1 MPKINTIAIVPVP
14 KLSDKLVGTSVGG
27 TPVNQT
33 NNFTLQQLKTL
44 FDGAPVSPNLQ
55 AVLNAGNTATQ
66 NIYLT
71 GTIDTVNL
79 DVSND
84 SFLKNLYLSER
95 LFDRNNF
102 QGTSGQY
109 LTSTGTG
116 VQWSTLTIATPTL
129 QQVLTAGN
137 ISDKNIITTGNIQAA
152 NIEGTNIT
160 ANTNLRVVGTLSDS
174 SNSVG
179 GSGQVL
185 SSTVTGT
192 DWIDFPSYSA
202 VSPLIYNNVLKQFS
216 IQVATSTQNGYLSSA
231 DWITFNGKQNA
242 GNYIT
247 ALTGEAS
254 ALGPGSVNI
263 TLNNLAVINKTLT
276 GLAISSGVIT
286 AADSIITAFGKIQGQ
301 INGIVAGVV
310 YQGVWNAATN
320 TPTLTSSVGVQGH
333 YYVVDVAG
341 NTNLN
346 GITDWQVGDWAI
358 YNGTAWQK
366 VDNTDS
372 VTSVNGQTG
381 IVVLNSDNIAEGTT
395 NLYYLDSRARAA
407 ISSVA
412 TGLTYTSATGVFS
425 LTAGYSIPTVA
436 NQTNWTTA
444 YNDSIVSAAVTGTTT
459 KTLTLTQQDG
469 GTITAS
475 WTDID
480 TNLVTSVFGRTGAVV
495 AQSGDYSTTLVTEG
509 TNLYYLDSRAR
520 SAISSSATGLTYTT
534 ATGVFSFTAGY
545 SIPTDASQSN
555 WTTAYN
561 DSITSAAV
569 TGTTTKTLTLN
580 QQDGGTITASWT
592 DLDTGLTSVGVSMPS
607 AFNVTNSPLTS
618 NGTIAV
624 TGAGTASQYVRGD
637 GTLGDFPTGG
647 GGGGASVSYYLN
659 GSINQGTFGGNTYYQ
674 MSKTPILGAGTDFTI
689 NANGYIAQFITDVGT
704 PDALLIPGGNWNFET
719 YFSASSGGGSPTFY
733 IELYKYDGATFT
745 LIASNSSNP
754 ELIAFGTTINPYYN
768 SLAVPETILLA
779 TDRLAIRIY
788 VFTSGRT
795 ITLHTEDN
803 HLCQAITTFT
813 TGLTALNGLTK
824 QIQYFSVGTSGTDFN
839 ISSSVATHTFNLPT
853 ASAVNRGALSAA
865 DWSTFNAKQNALTLT
880 TTGTSGSSTFISNVL
895 NVPTYTLS
903 GLGGVPTSRQLTING
918 TAYDL
923 SADRSWSVGTVT
935 SVGLSSATSGV
946 TIGSTPVTGSGT
958 ITLAIATATATQNGL
973 LSSTDWST
981 FNSKQNTITLTTTG
995 NSGSSTL
1002 IGSTLNIPTYTLSG
1016 LGGVPTSRTITIN
1029 GTTQDLSADR
1039 TYSVG
1044 TVTSVS
1050 ALTLGTSGTDLSSS
1064 VANGTT
1070 TPVITLNVPTASATN
1085 RGALSA
1091 ADWTTF
1097 NSKQNAITL
1106 TTTGTSGAATLVGS
1120 TLNIPQYQS
1129 VLTNPITG
1137 TGTTNYL
1144 PKFTGSTTIGNSI
1157 LFDNGTNIGI
1167 GTASPNRKLEVI
1179 TGNGTTNGIRLT
1191 YAQGVT
1197 AEGMDITYLNTGDTT
1212 TSFDSIYNS
1221 NSAVMQFRMK
1231 TGGTP
1236 VTAMTILGS
1245 GNVGIGYSSPTYQ
1258 LQVLNTIGLRANS
1271 TSYQAIKGTYWG
1283 YSTSYPVVML
1293 GDSNTA
1299 NFTTVSI
1306 GYDPSANSNGAFS
1319 GDGREILFRRGAQ
1332 FVTPNAANTA
1342 FNLTNLVLLDGNVG
1356 IGTSSPTNGLLVIN
1370 STAANGVRFALES
1383 SGTMNG
1389 IVALGSNAISGLST
1403 LDMALWTRGIMA
1415 FETGAS
1421 GEKMRLTS
1429 GGNLLVGTT
1438 TDAGFKL
1445 DVNGTGRFIASSS
1458 TNLVVQRTGSNGV
1471 FMQLLDASG
1480 NSVFLGA
1487 NNGDFLVQTPSGGFS
1502 NKLTIANSGA
1512 ATFSSSV
1519 TATGGLISNGGSI
1532 GYGGGELGF
1541 NVTTSG
1547 ATSGIYTTATG
1558 SPILYFDHRATGN
1571 TGFWVWRSGTGGG
1584 TTALT
1589 LSNVGAA
1596 TFSGR
1601 VGVAGAAAT
1610 YPITVYNASNGTT
1623 AAFGGTARGIRIDN
1637 DGTFSSGRSTI
1648 YGVDSSFY
1656 GSYQP
1661 LSIEASSLA
1670 LQAVSGGNV
1679 LIGTTTDAG
1688 YTLNVAGN
1696 AQFIKSSTSTAMVV
1710 GLSGVTGSIIRFS
1723 YNGGFVGSIST
1734 DGSNTAYNTSSDY
1747 RLKEQIRAIDN
1758 PLEKVLKLNPVNFK
1772 YKNSKTVQDGF
1783 IAHEIQE
1790 ILPYLVTGEKDGA
1803 EMQEVD
1809 YSKLTPILIAAIKE
1823 LKQEIDKLRNK

>member
-495 AQSGDYSTTLVTEG
+495 AQAGDYSTTLVTEG

-674 MSKTPILGAGTDFTI
+674 MSKTPILGAGTDFITST
-689 NANGYIAQFITDVGT
+689 NGYIAQFITDVGT

-824 QIQYFSVGTSGTDFN
+824 QIQYFAVGTSGTDFN

-853 ASAVNRGALSAA
+853 ASATNRGALSSS
-865 DWSTFNAKQNALTLT
+865 DWSTFNGKQNALTLT
-880 TTGTSGSSTFISNVL
+880 TSGSSGPATLIGATLNIPDYGSALSGYVPYTGASQAVNLGIYSLSAGSLFVNGPAPTSGSYLGFKQATSVTTGGGGYTSISTFGTSQMNFSFAQ
-895 NVPTYTLS
+895 PS
-903 GLGGVPTSRQLTING
+903 GFKEFKFDVSSITTGVPGGRVYTMPDADGTIALVG
-918 TAYDL
+918 G
-923 SADRSWSVGTVT
+923 SGVGTVT
-935 SVGLSSATSGV
+935 SVA
-946 TIGSTPVTGSGT
+946 
-958 ITLAIATATATQNGL
+958 
-973 LSSTDWST
+973 
-981 FNSKQNTITLTTTG
+981 
-995 NSGSSTL
+995 
-1002 IGSTLNIPTYTLSG
+1002 
-1016 LGGVPTSRTITIN
+1016 
-1029 GTTQDLSADR
+1029 
-1039 TYSVG
+1039 
-1044 TVTSVS
+1044 
-1050 ALTLGTSGTDLSSS
+1050 ALTLGTSGTDLSST
-1064 VANGTT
+1064 VANSTT

-1085 RGALSA
+1085 RGALSS
-1091 ADWTTF
+1091 ADWSTF
-1097 NSKQNAITL
+1097 NNKQNTITL

-1144 PKFTGSTTIGNSI
+1144 PKFTGSTTVGNSQV
-1157 LFDNGTNIGI
+1157 FDNGSGVGI
-1167 GTASPNRKLEVI
+1167 GGTNTDSLLTINGTAGTTHERFREGSTTIGFIGGANGLITGQNGKLAVRAEAGLVLSSQGNSPDVLITSGNLLVGTTTDNGARLNLNGSQYIRGGNELRFYRTDNAIYTQLYDAGSTFALDNRNGNGFSFQSAGTNQMVITSSGNVLIGTTTNATGSPIFYIQNKNGLIANIAGFNFSTTSTGDNSNNNLLSSGSYYSGSAVIATQTTASIYQQYAGEHLFYTNSGLTVGNSYSATERMRI
-1179 TGNGTTNGIRLT
+1179 TST
-1191 YAQGVT
+1191 
-1197 AEGMDITYLNTGDTT
+1197 
-1212 TSFDSIYNS
+1212 
-1221 NSAVMQFRMK
+1221 
-1231 TGGTP
+1231 
-1236 VTAMTILGS
+1236 
-1245 GNVGIGYSSPTYQ
+1245 GNVGIGYTSPTYQ
-1258 LQVLNTIGLRANS
+1258 LQVLNTIGLRANG
-1271 TSYQAIKGTYWG
+1271 TSFQAIKGTYWG

-1306 GYDPSANSNGAFS
+1306 GYDPSANANGAFS
-1319 GDGREILFRRGAQ
+1319 GDGREVLFRRGAQ
-1332 FVTPNAANTA
+1332 FVTPNAANNA
-1342 FNLTNLVLLDGNVG
+1342 FNLYNLVLLDGNVG
-1356 IGTSSPTNGLLVIN
+1356 IGTSSPGYRLVVN
-1370 STAANGVRFALES
+1370 SATD
-1383 SGTMNG
+1383 G
-1389 IVALGSNAISGLST
+1389 ISAGISG
-1403 LDMALWTRGIMA
+1403 
-1415 FETGAS
+1415 
-1421 GEKMRLTS
+1421 
-1429 GGNLLVGTT
+1429 
-1438 TDAGFKL
+1438 
-1445 DVNGTGRFIASSS
+1445 
-1458 TNLVVQRTGSNGV
+1458 
-1471 FMQLLDASG
+1471 
-1480 NSVFLGA
+1480 
-1487 NNGDFLVQTPSGGFS
+1487 
-1502 NKLTIANSGA
+1502 
-1512 ATFSSSV
+1512 
-1519 TATGGLISNGGSI
+1519 
-1532 GYGGGELGF
+1532 
-1541 NVTTSG
+1541 
-1547 ATSGIYTTATG
+1547 
-1558 SPILYFDHRATGN
+1558 N
-1571 TGFWVWRSGTGGG
+1571 T
-1584 TTALT
+1584 
-1589 LSNVGAA
+1589 
-1596 TFSGR
+1596 
-1601 VGVAGAAAT
+1601 
-1610 YPITVYNASNGTT
+1610 Y
-1623 AAFGGTARGIRIDN
+1623 GIRFDN
-1637 DGTFSSGRSTI
+1637 GGTFSSGMSTI
-1648 YGVDSSFY
+1648 HGVDNTLV

-1661 LSIEASSLA
+1661 IMLNGLDVRFGTSANERMRIT
-1670 LQAVSGGNV
+1670 SGGNV
-1679 LIGTTTDAG
+1679 GIGTSSPSYILDVHTNNSVYNTRFYQPSSSTSAYNALLITGAMTSAIGYMGIGGSATGNTSFRDTFVIGTQSNHPLVFNTNDSERMRITSSGNLLIGTTTDVGATLYVNGTIRTGTLTAG
-1688 YTLNVAGN
+1688 TQTTAVDWRLGN
-1696 AQFIKSSTSTAMVV
+1696 ARGGAATNNALIRVQIN
-1710 GLSGVTGSIIRFS
+1710 GV
-1723 YNGGFVGSIST
+1723 
-1734 DGSNTAYNTSSDY
+1734 
-1747 RLKEQIRAIDN
+1747 
-1758 PLEKVLKLNPVNFK
+1758 
-1772 YKNSKTVQDGF
+1772 
-1783 IAHEIQE
+1783 
-1790 ILPYLVTGEKDGA
+1790 LVDLLGNY
-1803 EMQEVD
+1803 V
-1809 YSKLTPILIAAIKE
+1809 
-1823 LKQEIDKLRNK
+1823 